1 MPAQG
6 GAEDMMIVLNGEP
19 REAPTGTTLAEL
31 IAAAGIEPERRG
43 IAVAVDGEVV
53 PRSAWETALL
63 ADGARIEVLQAVAG
77 G

>member
-1 MPAQG
+1 
-6 GAEDMMIVLNGEP
+6 MMIVLNGEP
-19 REAPTGTTLAEL
+19 REAPTGTTVAEL

-43 IAVAVDGEVV
+43 IAVALDGEVV

-63 ADGARIEVLQAVAG
+63 AEGARIEVLQAVAG

>member
-1 MPAQG
+1 
-6 GAEDMMIVLNGEP
+6 MMIVLNGEL

-31 IAAAGIEPERRG
+31 IAAAGIESDRRG
-43 IAVAVDGEVV
+43 IAVALDGEVV

-63 ADGARIEVLQAVAG
+63 AEGARIEVLQAVAG

>member
-1 MPAQG
+1 
-6 GAEDMMIVLNGEP
+6 MMIVLNGEP
-19 REAPTGTTLAEL
+19 REAPTGTTLAAL
-31 IAAAGIEPERRG
+31 IVAAGIEPERRG
-43 IAVAVDGEVV
+43 IAVAMDGEVV